1 MQVDA
6 SSSINEE
13 EEEFEC
19 DVYPPR
25 GSIGSFSLG
34 RMIVTANLRS
44 RIGTGV
50 SKISIFKYSSK
61 LQYDLGR
68 NALAASDL
76 ASLLLDPP
84 S

>member
-13 EEEFEC
+13 EVEC

-50 SKISIFKYSSK
+50 SKISIFKYSSR